1 MLHIKPF
8 GRLAGAATALAT
20 ALAVSSAGAVELRYA
35 HVGAEGDIQTV
46 IAAEAA
52 EAIAAATSD
61 EVTVQVYPA
70 SQLGGVAEMVD
81 GVRMGS
87 ISMGHHDFA
96 SLARIVPD
104 VAVFNAPF
112 IYRDGAHALAATDP
126 ATSPALQSIN
136 EKLVAEG
143 GVRIIGR
150 IYRGARQIS
159 ANFEVKSPA
168 DLEGKPFRAV
178 PLDLWISMVKGFG
191 AVPTPVEVSELPT
204 ALMTGLVVGQE
215 NPLTM
220 IAANK
225 LYEVQSYV
233 AMTSHMQSVLA
244 VFVNEEAWQGLT
256 EEQRATI
263 TKVLDDEAQKSLQ
276 MATDSESALVEELKG
291 NGMTIITEADGLDL
305 DAFRTSVLTQIKS
318 DFPEYQPYI
327 EQIAAVQ

>member
-1 MLHIKPF
+1 MYQFKLSSV
-8 GRLAGAATALAT
+8 LAAAGVALGLAAGTA
-20 ALAVSSAGAVELRYA
+20 SAAELRYA
-35 HVGAEGDIQTV
+35 HVGSEGDIQTV
-46 IAAEAA
+46 YAANAAEG
-52 EAIAAATSD
+52 IAKATSG

-126 ATSPALQSIN
+126 AASPALQAIN
-136 EKLVAEG
+136 EKLIAEG

-159 ANFEVKSPA
+159 TNFEVKSPA
-168 DLEGKPFRAV
+168 DLAGKPFRAV
-178 PLDLWISMVKGFG
+178 PLDLWVSMVKGFG
-191 AVPTPVEVSELPT
+191 ATPTPVEVAELPT

-220 IAANK
+220 ISANK
-225 LYEVQSYV
+225 LWEVQSHI
-233 AMTSHMQSVLA
+233 AMTGHMQSVLA
-244 VFVNEEAWQGLT
+244 VFVNEEVWQGLS
-256 EEQRATI
+256 EEQRAAI
-263 TKVLDDEAQKSLQ
+263 TKVLDDEAKESLRL
-276 MATDSESALVEELKG
+276 ATESEAKLVEELKG
-291 NGMTIITEADGLDL
+291 HGMTFTTVDNGLDI
-305 DAFRTSVLTQIKS
+305 DAFRDAVLKQIRA
-318 DFPEYQPYI
+318 DFPSYGTYI
-327 EQIAAVQ
+327 EQIAAVE

>member
-1 MLHIKPF
+1 MYQFKISSV
-8 GRLAGAATALAT
+8 LAGAAVALGLT
-20 ALAVSSAGAVELRYA
+20 AGAASATELRYA
-35 HVGAEGDIQTV
+35 HVGSEGDIQTV
-46 IAAEAA
+46 YAANAAEG
-52 EAIAAATSD
+52 IGKATGG

-126 ATSPALQSIN
+126 ASSPALQAIN
-136 EKLVAEG
+136 EQLIAEG

-159 ANFEVKSPA
+159 TNFEVKSPA
-168 DLEGKPFRAV
+168 DLAGKPFRAV
-178 PLDLWISMVKGFG
+178 PLDLWVSMVKGFG
-191 AVPTPVEVSELPT
+191 ATPTPVEVAELPT

-220 IAANK
+220 ISANK
-225 LYEVQSYV
+225 LWEVQSHI
-233 AMTSHMQSVLA
+233 AMTGHMQSVLA
-244 VFVNEEAWQGLT
+244 VFVNEEVWQSLS
-256 EEQRATI
+256 EEQRTEI
-263 TKVLDDEAQKSLQ
+263 TKVLDDEAKESLK
-276 MATDSESALVEELKG
+276 MATESEAKLVEELKG
-291 NGMTIITEADGLDL
+291 HGMTFTTVDNGLEI
-305 DAFRTSVLTQIKS
+305 DAFRDAVLKQIRA
-318 DFPEYQPYI
+318 DFPSYGSYI

>member
-1 MLHIKPF
+1 MYQFKLS
-8 GRLAGAATALAT
+8 RVLAGATVALGIA
-20 ALAVSSAGAVELRYA
+20 AGAASAAELRYA

-46 IAAEAA
+46 FAADAAKAIGEA
-52 EAIAAATSD
+52 TNG
-61 EVTVQVYPA
+61 EVTIQVYPA

-87 ISMGHHDFA
+87 IGMGHHDFA

-126 ATSPALQSIN
+126 NNSPALQAIN

-159 ANFEVKSPA
+159 SNFEIKSPA
-168 DLEGKPFRAV
+168 DLAGKPFRAV
-178 PLDLWISMVKGFG
+178 PLDLWVSMVKGFG
-191 AVPTPVEVSELPT
+191 ATPTPVEVAELPT

-220 IAANK
+220 ISANK
-225 LYEVQSYV
+225 LYEVQSHV
-233 AMTSHMQSVLA
+233 AMTGHMQSVLA
-244 VFVNEEAWQGLT
+244 VFVNEEAWQALT
-256 EEQRATI
+256 DEQRATI
-263 TKVLDDEAQKSLQ
+263 TRVLDEKAQESLR
-276 MATDSESALVEELKG
+276 MATESEAKLVEELKG
-291 NGMTIITEADGLDL
+291 HGMTFTTVDNGLDL
-305 DAFRTSVLTQIKS
+305 DAFRESVLKQIRA
-318 DFPEYQPYI
+318 DFPGYETYI